1 MPIGSY
7 VREPRCASI
16 DRAARSVRF
25 TYLWIVP
32 GGGTG
37 LDQRNMSDLEYFWRC
52 FVRAHVHQCARGLGL
67 STIDRQDPKEHCPTR
82 RTGWGRGWVRCFS
95 PYNNPPRRR
104 LRRRRVAKLRFFL
117 IFWLCFLFLAR
128 GARASLGS
136 CLLIGGTG
144 PPCGGTMS
152 GRGARSRRRYNN
164 DSGHVALTLNP
175 HQ

>member
-32 GGGTG
+32 GGGPG

-67 STIDRQDPKEHCPTR
+67 STIDRQDPKEHWPTR
-82 RTGWGRGWVRCFS
+82 RTGWGREWVRCFS
-95 PYNNPPRRR
+95 SYNNPPPP
-104 LRRRRVAKLRFFL
+104 APSAPAGGQIAFFL
-117 IFWLCFLFLAR
+117 DFLFVFSVSCARCARESRELPPYWWYWAPVWRDNERARRALA
-128 GARASLGS
+128 A
-136 CLLIGGTG
+136 
-144 PPCGGTMS
+144 
-152 GRGARSRRRYNN
+152 
-164 DSGHVALTLNP
+164 
-175 HQ
+175 